1 MTIGPFLIAEYRIL
15 GKKGEGT
22 FSEVLKCQNVDDR
35 QYYACKRMK
44 QHFDTIDSV
53 NNLREIQAMRRL
65 SPHANLV
72 DLKEVI
78 FDRKTGTVAL
88 ICELLDMNL
97 YELIRGRKHSL
108 PEQKCRNYI
117 YQTLRGLDHMHR
129 NGIFHRDI
137 KPENILIKG
146 EHVKLADLGSCRSVY
161 SKQPYTE
168 YISTRWYRAPE
179 CLLTDGY
186 YTYKMDIWGIGCV
199 FYEIM
204 SLRPLFPGANEVDQI
219 AKIHDILG
227 TPSQALL
234 HRLKKSRHMNFN
246 FPYKDRMGLSHLL
259 SNGSRE
265 CINII
270 ELMCTYDPEERPSA
284 KQILRQI
291 YFKNLRDADKRA
303 AAIAR
308 ASQNTEDTSQPTAPP
323 AVMPTK
329 HRRKLR
335 LEKKT
340 AEHDKDIYFP
350 ETSHHKE
357 MNASSLGMPKK
368 SIAKTLPSVKHY
380 TLPKIPIA
388 TSKSTYN
395 PKFPSLL
402 HKDKSNKNLDEA
414 SKDRMDYESYTL
426 PPIDKI

>member
-1 MTIGPFLIAEYRIL
+1 MQKYRIL

-22 FSEVLKCQNVDDR
+22 FSEVLKCQNVDNR

-44 QHFDTIDSV
+44 QHFDTIESV

-72 DLKEVI
+72 ELKEVI

-97 YELIRGRKHSL
+97 YELIKGRKHAL
-108 PEQKCRNYI
+108 PEQKCKNYI

-137 KPENILIKG
+137 KPENILIKD
-146 EHVKLADLGSCRSVY
+146 EIVKLADLGSCRSVY

-186 YTYKMDIWGIGCV
+186 YTYKMDLWGIGCV

-227 TPSQALL
+227 TPSQTLL
-234 HRLKKSRHMNFN
+234 NRLKKSRHMNFN
-246 FPYKDRMGLSHLL
+246 FPYKEKSGISQLM
-259 SNGSRE
+259 SNGSRD
-265 CINII
+265 CLQVI
-270 ELMCTYDPEERPSA
+270 ELMCTYDPEERLSA
-284 KQILRQI
+284 KQILRQP
-291 YFKNLRDADKRA
+291 YFKSLRDADKRA

-308 ASQNTEDTSQPTAPP
+308 ASQTGEDVSHSP
-323 AVMPTK
+323 AQVGPSK

-335 LEKKT
+335 INRQSIESGQ
-340 AEHDKDIYFP
+340 D
-350 ETSHHKE
+350 TSSYVPKAAPRKHIT
-357 MNASSLGMPKK
+357 SSGMPLQAKPMN
-368 SIAKTLPSVKHY
+368 KTLPPVGSY
-380 TLPKIPIA
+380 TLPKIPVA
-388 TSKSTYN
+388 TTKTTTNGYN
-395 PKFPSLL
+395 SRFPGLL
-402 HKDKSNKNLDEA
+402 KDNVKKKVQEA
-414 SKDRMDYESYTL
+414 PAERIDYGKYAL
-426 PPIDKI
+426 PPIDKV